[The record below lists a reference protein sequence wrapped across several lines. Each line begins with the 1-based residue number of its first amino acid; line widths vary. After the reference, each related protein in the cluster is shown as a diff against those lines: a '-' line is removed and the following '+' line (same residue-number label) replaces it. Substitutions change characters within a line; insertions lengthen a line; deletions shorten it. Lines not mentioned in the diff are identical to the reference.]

1 MKLEITIP
9 LWVLAI
15 SYWIHLL
22 ATVTWLGGL
31 VMMSVVAWPAV
42 RDRIMEADQWVQLQ
56 RRSTPW
62 ANASLVI
69 LWVTGFLQMTADPN
83 YDGFLAVD
91 SLWAQAIL
99 IKHIA
104 VIAMMVF
111 ALYIQ
116 WRIHPALSRIALLEK
131 KRPKMA
137 VAERK
142 KLANQEVRLVRL
154 NLICAAA
161 VLLFTAVA
169 TAI

>member
-22 ATVTWLGGL
+22 ATITWLGGL
-31 VMMSVVAWPAV
+31 MMMTIVAWPAV

-69 LWVTGFLQMTADPN
+69 LWVTGVLQMTADSN
-83 YDGFLAVD
+83 YDGLLAVD

-104 VIAMMVF
+104 VIAMMAV

-116 WRIHPALSRIALLEK
+116 WRIHPALSRIVLMEK
-131 KRPKMA
+131 KRPQMA
-137 VAERK
+137 HAERK
-142 KLANQEVRLVRL
+142 RLANQEVRLVRL

>member
-69 LWVTGFLQMTADPN
+69 LWATGFLQMTADPN
-83 YDGFLAVD
+83 YDGLLAVD

-116 WRIHPALSRIALLEK
+116 WRIHPALSRIAILEK
-131 KRPKMA
+131 KRPQMA
-137 VAERK
+137 DDERK
-142 KLANQEVRLVRL
+142 RLANQEVRLVRL

-161 VLLFTAVA
+161 VLLFTAIA

>member
-9 LWVLAI
+9 LWVLAT

-31 VMMSVVAWPAV
+31 MMMTVVALPAV
-42 RDRIMEADQWVQLQ
+42 RDRIMETDQWVQLQ
-56 RRSTPW
+56 RRSAPW

-69 LWVTGFLQMTADPN
+69 LWVTGFLQLTADTN
-83 YDGFLAVD
+83 YEGFLAFD

-104 VIAMMVF
+104 VIAMMVL

-116 WRIHPALSRIALLEK
+116 WRIYPALSRIALLEK
-131 KRPKMA
+131 KRPQMA
-137 VAERK
+137 SAERK
-142 KLANQEVRLVRL
+142 RLADQEVRLVRL

>member
-31 VMMSVVAWPAV
+31 MMMTVVAWPAV

-69 LWVTGFLQMTADPN
+69 LWATGLLQMTADPN

-116 WRIHPALSRIALLEK
+116 WRIHPALSRLALLEK
-131 KRPKMA
+131 KRPQMA
-137 VAERK
+137 NAERK

-161 VLLFTAVA
+161 VLLFTAIA
-169 TAI
+169 TAV

>member
-9 LWVLAI
+9 LWVLAT

-31 VMMSVVAWPAV
+31 MMMTVVALPAV

-56 RRSTPW
+56 RRSAPW

-69 LWVTGFLQMTADPN
+69 LWVTGFLQLTADTN
-83 YDGFLAVD
+83 YEGFLAFD

-104 VIAMMVF
+104 VIAMMVL

-116 WRIHPALSRIALLEK
+116 WRIYPALSRIALLEK
-131 KRPKMA
+131 KRPQMA
-137 VAERK
+137 GAERK
-142 KLANQEVRLVRL
+142 RLADQEIRLVRL

>member
-69 LWVTGFLQMTADPN
+69 LWATGFLQMTADPN

-116 WRIHPALSRIALLEK
+116 WRIHPALSRITLLEK
-131 KRPKMA
+131 KRPQMA
-137 VAERK
+137 DAERR

>member
-22 ATVTWLGGL
+22 ATITWLGGL
-31 VMMSVVAWPAV
+31 MMMTIVAWPAV

-69 LWVTGFLQMTADPN
+69 LWATGLLQMTADPN
-83 YDGFLAVD
+83 YDGMLAFD

-116 WRIHPALSRIALLEK
+116 WRIHPALSRMALLEK
-131 KRPKMA
+131 KRPQMA
-137 VAERK
+137 KAERK
-142 KLANQEVRLVRL
+142 RLANQEVRLVRL

>member
-1 MKLEITIP
+1 MMTI
-9 LWVLAI
+9 
-15 SYWIHLL
+15 
-22 ATVTWLGGL
+22 
-31 VMMSVVAWPAV
+31 VAWPAV

-69 LWVTGFLQMTADPN
+69 LWATGLLQMTADPN
-83 YDGFLAVD
+83 YDGMLAFD

-116 WRIHPALSRIALLEK
+116 WRIHPALSRMALLEK
-131 KRPKMA
+131 KRPQMA
-137 VAERK
+137 KAERK
-142 KLANQEVRLVRL
+142 RLANQEVRLVRL